1 MRPNINRHIG
11 QSDRAPED
19 RPNSKLSSHT
29 YEKIC
34 KIGKGTYGVVYKVKD
49 LITKEIVAMKKIKF
63 DDKDESTPCTA
74 LREIAILKALRHEN
88 IVRLLRVEH
97 NLSAR
102 KLYLFFEFLDCDL
115 QRLIQDN
122 QLTYGYVRSIS
133 EQLLVGVKYMHERL
147 ILHRDI
153 KPHNLLVCQKSGTLK
168 IADFGLGRP
177 FCLPIGSLTPEIQ
190 TLWYRAPEL
199 LLGAQTYTTS
209 VDMWAVGCVI
219 AEMVLGKALFCE
231 KSEIGQLF
239 VIFRIL
245 GTPNRSHYLG
255 SLPYYGSHLPQ
266 YSEPILTS
274 LFSGVDDRLVSLIE
288 GLIQLDPKDR
298 LSANQALKSPYFF

>member
-1 MRPNINRHIG
+1 MRPNIIRNIG

-239 VIFRIL
+239 CHIPYPRHSEQESLSRVASLLWLPSATVL
-245 GTPNRSHYLG
+245 GANPYQSFQRRGRPVSQSDRGTYPARSKG
-255 SLPYYGSHLPQ
+255 PS
-266 YSEPILTS
+266 
-274 LFSGVDDRLVSLIE
+274 FC
-288 GLIQLDPKDR
+288 
-298 LSANQALKSPYFF
+298 